1 MPSLVL
7 GCADHLKEGRDTH
20 GCLCSHH
27 HTHTQIQLLG
37 QATWLYMRLWLDMV
51 HRANQE
57 RGMKLLKVGKV
68 GPTSLENKLES
79 FHCAQV
85 CTQDVT
91 DS

>member
-1 MPSLVL
+1 MPLFPPPHAHTDSAAGPGHLALHEALV
-7 GCADHLKEGRDTH
+7 GYGAQSKSG
-20 GCLCSHH
+20 
-27 HTHTQIQLLG
+27 
-37 QATWLYMRLWLDMV
+37 
-51 HRANQE
+51 